1 VMSGRKANGTG
12 GIRRSATRFAI
23 QIPLRYRTSGET
35 NWHGGKIENISRSGV
50 LFRAEHRLEPK
61 TPVEMS
67 FVLPAEIGGEGGA
80 EVICGG
86 YIVRTVEPL
95 TRNNLPGLAAAI
107 LDYRFLR
114 RKKPAGS

>member
-1 VMSGRKANGTG
+1 MMSRRKANGTG
-12 GIRRSATRFAI
+12 YTRRRAARFVI

-35 NWHGGKIENISRSGV
+35 NWHEGRIENISRSGV
-50 LFRAEHRLEPK
+50 LFRAEHHLEPK

-67 FVLPAEIGGEGGA
+67 FVLPVEIGGEVGA

-86 YIVRTVEPL
+86 YIVRTVETL
-95 TRNNLPGLAAAI
+95 TPDNLPGLAAAI

-114 RKKPAGS
+114 RKKPGAS